1 MKCGSP
7 ADWHVRSDSGSGH
20 VSQPHEAAC
29 TSALAGTSA
38 LVGFAVS
45 SARNFLRAICGGA
58 GPSPDLHTRPAA
70 PQTSAQ
76 LCLSVDAH
84 MHIVSAGGGDGDG
97 DGGGDGGADG
107 GAAGGV

>member
-20 VSQPHEAAC
+20 VSQPHEAGSV
-29 TSALAGTSA
+29 TISGALPSC
-38 LVGFAVS
+38 GFAAS

-58 GPSPDLHTRPAA
+58 GPKPDLHTRPAA

-107 GAAGGV
+107 GANGGV